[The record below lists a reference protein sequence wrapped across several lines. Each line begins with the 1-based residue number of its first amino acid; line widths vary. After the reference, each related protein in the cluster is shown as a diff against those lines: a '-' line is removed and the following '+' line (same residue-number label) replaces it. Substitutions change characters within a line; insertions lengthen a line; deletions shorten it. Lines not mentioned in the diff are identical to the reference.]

1 MSSTLHFDEDVI
13 LAKAAIVRACL
24 ETIRSLDSERY
35 ASLEEWIRRDLEI
48 VNIQRAAQ
56 ACLDLAHHLIA
67 ANAWELP
74 RDAAHAMSILRQ
86 RKIIDSGLEARMRSA
101 QGFRNIA
108 VHRYTEIDTDILA
121 AIVANHL
128 DDFTRFSRAVIDAT
142 LTTDQPTGPEKK
154 QP

>member
-1 MSSTLHFDEDVI
+1 MNPPLDFDEDVI
-13 LAKAAIVRACL
+13 LAKAGIVRACL

-48 VNIQRAAQ
+48 VNIQRSAQ

-86 RKIIDSGLEARMRSA
+86 RGIVDSQLEARMRSA

-108 VHRYTEIDTDILA
+108 VHRYTEIDTGILA

-128 DDFTRFSRAVIDAT
+128 DDFTRFTRAVLEAT
-142 LTTDQPTGPEKK
+142 LATDEASASDRK
-154 QP
+154 